1 MNRRVLRLA
10 ALWIACGFPSPAPS
24 AEEPPPPF
32 TPEVF
37 RSHVEFLASDDLAG
51 RFPGTG
57 GSAEASEYIIQQLKQ
72 AGWEPF
78 GDDGGWLQSFPFEL
92 RTNVAGMAAGE
103 TVLARMPGRGGLADE
118 AVIFTAHYDHIGILR
133 AEQEFTDD
141 FIYNGADD
149 NASGVAAI
157 LMIAQALA
165 VASDLPDSHR
175 TLIFASF
182 DAEEQGLVGAKHYV
196 RHPRWP
202 LEKTA
207 AVINFDGVG
216 RLRLGKF
223 FASDAETSPV
233 LAEFVR
239 AAAREQGLVAET
251 NFGGHGRS
259 DHVPFQEQRIPGMH
273 LFTGAHRDYHQL
285 TDELD
290 RLNLRGGA
298 LVAYIGYQTVRKA
311 ATHPGPIEFKE
322 LEPKFRMS
330 VILHLIR
337 SMGLIPNVNAQEGR
351 YPEILFVV
359 PGSAAARH
367 GMRSGDKI
375 TSINGMRINRV
386 EDTLIIFPQLTF
398 EDGLRMTVLRGDG
411 DKEIEVNLP
420 AEFFAGLSG
429 PAAKP
434 LENGNYSVEF
444 VYRPSAKP
452 ETVAVA
458 GSFNQWQP
466 ATNLMTAD
474 EKGVYRTTLELAPG
488 VYEYKFVVDSKTW
501 EADPRNLNQTGP
513 DDNSVLSVGGESE

>member
-1 MNRRVLRLA
+1 MLRFAWLVLVYGVHR
-10 ALWIACGFPSPAPS
+10 S
-24 AEEPPPPF
+24 AFSADPLPPPF
-32 TPEVF
+32 TPGVF
-37 RSHVEFLASDDLAG
+37 RSHVELLASDDLAG

-57 GSAEASEYIIQQLKQ
+57 GSQEAAEYIVEQLKQ
-72 AGWEPF
+72 AGWQPF
-78 GDDGGWLQSFPFEL
+78 GEDGGWVQSFPVEL
-92 RTNVAGMAAGE
+92 GSSVAGMIAGQNI
-103 TVLARMPGRGGLADE
+103 LARMPGRGELANE

-133 AEQEFTDD
+133 ADQEFADD

-149 NASGVAAI
+149 NASGVAVI
-157 LMIAQALA
+157 LMIAQAFA
-165 VASDLPDSHR
+165 DADDLPDSHR

-182 DAEEQGLVGAKHYV
+182 DAEEQGLVGARHYV

-239 AAAREQGLVAET
+239 AAARGRGLVAET

-273 LFTGAHRDYHQL
+273 FFTGAHRDYHQL
-285 TDELD
+285 SDEAD
-290 RLNLRGGA
+290 RLNPRGGA
-298 LVAYIGYQTVRKA
+298 LVASIGYHTVRKA
-311 ATHPGPIEFKE
+311 ATHPGPLEFKE

-359 PGSAAARH
+359 PGSAASKH

-375 TSINGMRINRV
+375 TSLNGMRINRV
-386 EDTLIIFPQLTF
+386 EDTLVIFPQLTY

-411 DKEIEVNLP
+411 DKEIEVSLP
-420 AEFFAGLSG
+420 AEFFAGLNG
-429 PAAKP
+429 PESQP
-434 LENGNYSVEF
+434 LENGKHAVEF

-452 ETVAVA
+452 ESVAVA
-458 GSFNQWQP
+458 GSFNNWRP
-466 ATNLMTAD
+466 AANPMTAD
-474 EKGVYRTTLELAPG
+474 EKGVYRATVELAPG
-488 VYEYKFVVDSKTW
+488 VYEYKFVVDGKTW
-501 EADPRNLNQTGP
+501 ESDPRNLNQTGP
-513 DDNSVLSVGGESE
+513 YDNSVLSVGPRDE